1 MREVTYRGVKIRMP
15 GGPPRKPTELEKH
28 LKANN
33 MILVVDPK
41 MYKKLTKG
49 ETK

>member
-1 MREVTYRGVKIRMP
+1 MIEVTYRGIKIRMP
-15 GGPPRKPTELEKH
+15 GDPPREPTELEKY

-33 MILVVDPK
+33 MILVVDPE